1 MVVFNSECSILSQA
15 RMFSNQKMQV
25 AISVLTNNGWLRTWA
40 RGPGSASKVRLAP
53 RCHRQKRK
61 AQRTTRC
68 SPMISRYK
76 WRKQEA
82 RSERQARTWARM
94 HHHHWSCRWRRNP
107 IHPWTAWAQ
116 TIKKL
121 KGGCLSAW
129 AHRRCW
135 GRPLV
140 SSLGWRWEISSTVSS
155 IR

>member
-1 MVVFNSECSILSQA
+1 MVDINSECLILSQA
-15 RMFSNQKMQV
+15 MMFSNQKMQV
-25 AISVLTNNGWLRTWA
+25 AISVLTIFGWPRTWA

-53 RCHRQKRK
+53 RCHRQNWK

-82 RSERQARTWARM
+82 RSERRARTGAARM
-94 HHHHWSCRWRRNP
+94 HHWSCRWRRDP

-121 KGGCLSAW
+121 RAGCLSAW
-129 AHRRCW
+129 AHKHYW

-140 SSLGWRWEISSTVSS
+140 FRLRWRGEISTVSS